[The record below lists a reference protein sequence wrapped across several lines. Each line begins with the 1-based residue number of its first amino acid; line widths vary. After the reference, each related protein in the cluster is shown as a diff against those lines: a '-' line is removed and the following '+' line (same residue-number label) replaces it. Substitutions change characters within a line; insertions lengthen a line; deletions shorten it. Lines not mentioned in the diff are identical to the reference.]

1 MGAIIRDGIWYGGAT
16 AIDNELSTTSE
27 NPVQNKIITN
37 NIYQIFPPAIQY
49 NNTATYNINDYCI
62 YNNILYK
69 CINNIST
76 PEEFNTNNWVAI
88 SIISD
93 LTNISNNIVN
103 INNSL
108 TTVDA
113 NGNIYIGTQLVR
125 KILTQVE
132 YDALTTKDPKVD
144 YCIIEST

>member
-62 YNNILYK
+62 YNNILYR

-76 PEEFNTNNWVAI
+76 PEEFNTNNWISI

-108 TTVDA
+108 TTVDT
-113 NGNIYIGTQLVR
+113 NGDIYIGTQLVR
-125 KILTQVE
+125 KILTQAE

-144 YCIIEST
+144 YCIIETA